1 MSNEIATQN
10 FTVFALQVGTK
21 KAPIAF
27 EVPRVGVALANG
39 KAGSEARKA
48 EKASLPQQAANG
60 GFHTFAGF
68 LAATFPKA
76 CTAYE
81 GKIKTRRE
89 IYVEELST
97 AKGEEAQLI
106 ADKLDQLNKA
116 ATPTNK
122 AGFTVFVQCVREW
135 AASAKKLSK
144 SQEAALVQVDE
155 YVRLVTK

>member
-1 MSNEIATQN
+1 MSHEITTEA

-21 KAPIAF
+21 KAPISFA
-27 EVPRVGVALANG
+27 VPRQGVALAAG
-39 KAGSEARKA
+39 KAGTEARKA

-76 CTAYE
+76 CALYE

-97 AKGEEAQLI
+97 AKGEEAQAL

-122 AGFTVFVQCVREW
+122 AGFTVFVQCIREW
-135 AASAKKLSK
+135 ASSAKKITK
-144 SQEAALVQVDE
+144 TQETALVQVDE